1 MIKNLVIV
9 AALAVTVMIAYSMG
23 MKKDN
28 AKVNDMKS
36 QIDSLKSQLGTQ
48 GKNIQESYNRLH
60 RSLNLHMAETSIET
74 AIHDTL
80 DENFGEA
87 RVAVGSARKYLRH
100 AQGKKISA
108 EEISVLDG
116 ELGKASQNLKIL
128 DRSAVKILSGV
139 EKQIRDLIEKNAT

>member
-1 MIKNLVIV
+1 M
-9 AALAVTVMIAYSMG
+9 
-23 MKKDN
+23 
-28 AKVNDMKS
+28 
-36 QIDSLKSQLGTQ
+36 
-48 GKNIQESYNRLH
+48 
-60 RSLNLHMAETSIET
+60 
-74 AIHDTL
+74 
-80 DENFGEA
+80 
-87 RVAVGSARKYLRH
+87 AVGSARKYLRH